1 MKTFLLPSNKL
12 ELRRQRTIDMI
23 RTGREMDVE
32 LATEIYSPPRR
43 WPKVSQGLR
52 FWLSLHQLDFRFL
65 TTLCRC
71 RIKGYLASREF
82 EFVPGF
88 RCLYGN
94 IVCDGAYLF
103 DARFVDYADV
113 YVGRGTGFS
122 YQNMVITSAHAMEDM
137 KTVLAREI
145 VIGENVWITS
155 RVTILGGVHIG
166 RNSVI
171 GAGSVVTRDI
181 PPDVFAAGNPATP
194 IKKVNRG

>member
-1 MKTFLLPSNKL
+1 
-12 ELRRQRTIDMI
+12 MI
-23 RTGREMDVE
+23 RGGREMDVE
-32 LATEIYSPPRR
+32 LSTEVYSSARPLPE
-43 WPKVSQGLR
+43 VSQRLR
-52 FWLSLHQLDFRFL
+52 FWISLHQLNFRFL
-65 TTLCRC
+65 SAFCQSI
-71 RIKGYLASREF
+71 IKGYLASRKCQ
-82 EFVPGF
+82 FVPGF

-94 IVCDGAYLF
+94 IVCDGVSLF
-103 DARFVDYADV
+103 DARLVDYADT
-113 YVGRGTGFS
+113 YIGGGTGFS

-194 IKKVNRG
+194 IKRVNRG